1 MKIQQESV
9 APRHYGLMPRG
20 GMLLLINIVALR
32 RARLV
37 LGWVTPIAGDPT
49 DLCYGYVMGPGQL
62 NIAY

>member
-1 MKIQQESV
+1 
-9 APRHYGLMPRG
+9 MPRG

-49 DLCYGYVMGPGQL
+49 DLCYGYVMVPGSSISPISL
-62 NIAY
+62 GAYTHTLLVITA